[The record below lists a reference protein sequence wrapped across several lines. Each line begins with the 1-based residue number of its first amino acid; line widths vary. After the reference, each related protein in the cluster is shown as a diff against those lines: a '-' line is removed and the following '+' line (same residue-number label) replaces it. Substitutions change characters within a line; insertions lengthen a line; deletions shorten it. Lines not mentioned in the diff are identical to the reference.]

1 MSWLTSMWRVW
12 LGVAVVVFF
21 GVPVLSVVSWM
32 VGGFFGFVAI
42 AIGILF
48 LILVFSDR
56 QPPR

>member
-1 MSWLTSMWRVW
+1 MSWFTSMWRVW

-32 VGGFFGFVAI
+32 VGGLFGFVAI